1 MAKLAGL
8 ESVSR
13 GALAAEVAL
22 PPPADLLSLPPGAL
36 SRVLVLDGVQVRA
49 AAGLAGPTDPGRA
62 GSGAGPPRRPPAG
75 QTVRL
80 ACPERCE

>member
-13 GALAAEVAL
+13 GAVAAEVAL

-36 SRVLVLDGVQVRA
+36 RRVLVLDGVQVGGWGGGGVGVQRSPR
-49 AAGLAGPTDPGRA
+49 L
-62 GSGAGPPRRPPAG
+62 PRRRCRPA
-75 QTVRL
+75 RR
-80 ACPERCE
+80 A